1 MTTLLD
7 GFKVI
12 PVKEKIE
19 DTYLTISARS
29 LKLNR
34 ATARILGMPE
44 YVRFMLNE
52 KRLQIAIVPAEPDDE
67 NAVEF
72 ASTEEEGAREKP
84 IYVKTPAILKTIQ
97 KVTVLERDGLRLTQ
111 TIKGLAYPDD
121 KVIIYDLTESVESV
135 VKPRGRKK
143 KEQAKI

>member
-67 NAVEF
+67 DAVEF
-72 ASTEEEGAREKP
+72 AATAEEGAREKP